1 MIKSKKLFYLFL
13 GLLLLNLVLWSII
26 IERVFFKEKIVFLDI
41 GQGDSEIIINK
52 GGNILIDAGSKKV
65 VEKIEKELPLFEKTI
80 DIFILSHPDRDHFLG
95 IFDVLERY
103 KIRAII
109 LKDLSKS
116 DSLYHQFLEEIKKR
130 KILVLVPKESLKI
143 HWLKKDNVLVF
154 STEKLKKKSTS
165 QHSLIAL
172 YQFKNFNILFTGDI
186 DQYLEKQLIPILQKI
201 VKKIDILKVAHHGS
215 KNSSSKEFLE
225 AFKPL
230 YAVIET
236 GFNNY
241 GHPHQEAIDRLK
253 EVGSFIFRTDLDGSI
268 VFLEKNNQLIYFLKK
283 DKI

>member
-13 GLLLLNLVLWSII
+13 GLLLLNLILWSII

-154 STEKLKKKSTS
+154 STEKLKQKSTS

>member
-241 GHPHQEAIDRLK
+241 GHPHQQAIDRLK

>member
-95 IFDVLERY
+95 IFDILERY

-154 STEKLKKKSTS
+154 STEKLKQKSTS

-253 EVGSFIFRTDLDGSI
+253 GVGSFIFRTDLDGSI